1 MTLSE
6 MNEAGYKQTAKEL
19 KKFNNMVAGE
29 YKKALDTIRKDIQKV
44 YDKVVG
50 DRSPAEL
57 AAILKEQPA
66 WLFTEASK
74 FNRLTNL
81 QKKVQSE
88 YVKASIRAGNMTVE
102 SSKLAITNN
111 FYRQQYALDFANK
124 TPVNLSFTV
133 LNPKV
138 VEVSVL
144 GRGKTIA
151 GIVKATRERIEAKY
165 GSLSKYQ
172 PKHGTLISTILN
184 NRQKDINKIQTAITQ
199 GLIQGKSY
207 TQTAKDVKKALDG
220 SASQAL
226 TVVRT
231 ESARNMNSGNYASHN
246 IAKSQ
251 GLNLKRQDIEVLDDR
266 TRQQS
271 QETDGQITDKN
282 DQWTFPGGIKVDI
295 IGNSGIAEYDI
306 NERGASIEI
315 IDGQSPDTRTGRN
328 PLTGK
333 TETMDF
339 KDFSAWAKD
348 NGMVQNASGRWV
360 VKPVK

>member
-1 MTLSE
+1 
-6 MNEAGYKQTAKEL
+6 MNATGYKQTAKEL
-19 KKFNNMVAGE
+19 KRFNSMVAGE
-29 YKKALDTIRKDIQKV
+29 YKNALDAIRKDIQKV
-44 YDKVVG
+44 YDKVIG

-66 WLFTEASK
+66 WLWTEANK

-111 FYRQQYALDFANK
+111 FYRQQYAVGFANT
-124 TPVNLSFTV
+124 TPVKLSFTV

-138 VEVSVL
+138 VEISVL
-144 GRGKTIA
+144 GRGKTIT
-151 GIVKATRERIEAKY
+151 GIVKSVKTRIEDKY
-165 GSLSKYQ
+165 GDLSRYQ
-172 PKHGTLISTILN
+172 PKHGTLINTILS
-184 NRQKDINKIQTAITQ
+184 NRQKDIQKIQSSITQ

-207 TQTAKDVKKALDG
+207 TQTAKDVKKVLDG

-226 TVVRT
+226 RVVRT
-231 ESARNMNSGNYASHN
+231 ESARNMNAGAYASHMD
-246 IAKSQ
+246 AVSQ
-251 GLNLKRQDIEVLDDR
+251 GLELQRQIISVLDDR

-271 QETDGQITDKN
+271 QEVDAKVTDKN
-282 DQWTFPGGIKVDI
+282 NQFTYPDGSKVDFP
-295 IGNSGIAEYDI
+295 GNSGNPAYDC
-306 NERGASIEI
+306 NDRETVIEI

-333 TETMDF
+333 NETMDF
-339 KDFSAWAKD
+339 KDFPAWAKD
-348 NGMVQNASGRWV
+348 NGMIQNASGRWTL
-360 VKPVK
+360 KT